1 MGNDFDETFL
11 SIDGES
17 AATFEKI
24 FMKYQPILLY
34 FINGFIKDLET
45 SKDIC
50 QNIFF
55 MLWRDRKKLSAISSL
70 DTYLFFIA
78 KGAVCNFFDHEV
90 VSDKYISHILHS
102 PIETDD
108 SEERLFANELENKIR
123 QTIKEMPQKRR
134 LIFYLSRDKRLSNQE
149 IAERLNISRRT
160 VENHLTSALA
170 DIRKSLK
177 LILLMFFCV

>member
-34 FINGFIKDLET
+34 FINGFIKNLET

-55 MLWRDRKKLSAISSL
+55 MLWRDRKNLTCGFDILYYLCNLIDAAAAFWRCRGVFLFHDGTEKISYVN
-70 DTYLFFIA
+70 T
-78 KGAVCNFFDHEV
+78 K
-90 VSDKYISHILHS
+90 K
-102 PIETDD
+102 
-108 SEERLFANELENKIR
+108 K
-123 QTIKEMPQKRR
+123 TI
-134 LIFYLSRDKRLSNQE
+134 
-149 IAERLNISRRT
+149 
-160 VENHLTSALA
+160 
-170 DIRKSLK
+170 
-177 LILLMFFCV
+177 